1 MSGICGICEPGR
13 TLNPAALKAMLAA
26 LSLPDESAQEAP
38 GGDSALLGV
47 SRRWDFQQA
56 AAVPGVRVAA
66 DAELLNRKE
75 LINELNHRNF
85 DAASISSAELLARL
99 YLENGVS
106 FVELLDGAFSFALWD
121 EKNLRLVLA
130 IDRLGVNS
138 LYWRKE
144 GERILFASRVG
155 AIRGTQEA
163 PAEVNPTALV
173 QYMLFSAVPA
183 PLVIYQGIEKLRP
196 GYCLVYEAGQIRH
209 TRYWD
214 LEYRE
219 SDNRN
224 TAHWAREVREGIR
237 SAVHR
242 HLTDLE
248 PVKTGAYLS
257 GGTDSS
263 SVVAFMNECH
273 SPVNTYSIFFTEAI
287 YSEIG
292 FARTTAN
299 HFRANHHEL
308 SLTSRD
314 TYDAIPK
321 IIEYYD
327 EPFANSSAIG
337 AYHCARMAR
346 ETGVTTLLAGDG
358 GDELFAGNERYAADK
373 RFALY
378 HDVPRWLRIGL
389 LEPLSRLLPESE
401 SRLTLPRRYIRR
413 ANIPLPRRIFSYHV
427 FLSNAPGEMFLPDL
441 LASVPPSSWLD
452 VAEEHFRTA
461 VAESDL
467 NRLLYLDVKMTL
479 ADNDLRKVL
488 GTAELAGVRAR
499 FPLLDHRLAELS
511 GRVPTSLKMRGF
523 EKRFI
528 FKEAMKEIL
537 PRSVLYKKKHG
548 FGVPVALWFLQD
560 SRLEALVSD
569 VLTDSK
575 TRQRGYFHPAF
586 LDRLLQLHRGPD
598 AHFYGEILW
607 YLVALELWHRQHLE
621 RSVESVCAD

>member
-13 TLNPAALKAMLAA
+13 TMSPAGIKGMLAA
-26 LSLPDESAQEAP
+26 FTLPGESALQAP
-38 GGDSALLGV
+38 GNDSASLGV
-47 SRRWDFQQA
+47 SQRWHFQQVA
-56 AAVPGVRVAA
+56 AIPGVRIAA
-66 DAELLNRKE
+66 DAELLNRLE
-75 LINELNHRNF
+75 LIKLLKGGNY
-85 DAASISSAELLARL
+85 DPASVSSAELLARL
-99 YLENGVS
+99 YQERGVS
-106 FVELLDGAFSFALWD
+106 FVELLDGVFSFALWD
-121 EKNLRLVLA
+121 EEHRRLVLA

-144 GERILFASRVG
+144 GERLIFASRVG
-155 AIRGTQEA
+155 AIRNTQDA
-163 PAEVNPTALV
+163 PAAVNPAALV
-173 QYMLFSAVPA
+173 QYMMFSAVPA

-196 GYCLVYEAGQIRH
+196 GFCLVYEAAQIRH

-219 SDNRN
+219 SDNRSVS
-224 TAHWAREVREGIR
+224 HWAKEVREGMR
-237 SAVHR
+237 SAVQN
-242 HLTDLE
+242 HLTDIAPE
-248 PVKTGAYLS
+248 QTGAYLS

-263 SVVAFMNECH
+263 SVVAFMNERH
-273 SPVNTYSIFFTEAI
+273 SPVNTFSIFFAESV
-287 YSEIG
+287 YSEIE
-292 FARTTAN
+292 FARTTAK

-321 IIEYYD
+321 IMEYYD

-346 ETGVTTLLAGDG
+346 ESGVTTLLAGDG
-358 GDELFAGNERYAADK
+358 GDELFAGNERYATDK

-378 HDVPRWLRIGL
+378 QNVPSLLRKALI
-389 LEPLSRLLPESE
+389 EPIASLLPQNE
-401 SRLTLPRRYIRR
+401 SRLSLPRRYIRR
-413 ANIPLPRRIFSYHV
+413 ANIPLPRRIFSYHLL
-427 FLSNAPGEMFLPDL
+427 LSTPPEEMFEPGLLESSPPD
-441 LASVPPSSWLD
+441 SWLN
-452 VAEEHFRTA
+452 VAEGHFRSA
-461 VAESDL
+461 VAKNDL

-488 GTAELAGVRAR
+488 GTAEMAGVRAR
-499 FPLLDHRLAELS
+499 FPLLDYKLAELS
-511 GRVPTSLKMRGF
+511 GRVPAALKMRGF

-537 PRSVLYKKKHG
+537 PHNVLYKKKHG

-560 SRLEALVSD
+560 PRLEALVSD
-569 VLTDSK
+569 VLTDPR
-575 TRQRGYFHPAF
+575 TRQRGYFRPSF
-586 LDRLLQLHRGPD
+586 LDHLLKLHRGKD

-621 RSVESVCAD
+621 KSLESVCAD

>member
-13 TLNPAALKAMLAA
+13 TLIPAGIKAMLAD
-26 LSLPDESAQEAP
+26 LSLPGETGQLAP
-38 GGDSALLGV
+38 GNDSVALGV
-47 SRRWDFQQA
+47 SQRWRFQQVA
-56 AAVPGVRVAA
+56 SFAGVRIAA
-66 DAELLNRKE
+66 DAELLNRQE
-75 LINELNHRNF
+75 LTKSLQGG
-85 DAASISSAELLARL
+85 DYDPAGLTSAELLAHL
-99 YLENGVS
+99 YRERGVS
-106 FVELLDGAFSFALWD
+106 FVELLDGVFSFALWD
-121 EKNLRLVLA
+121 EEHRRLVLA

-144 GERILFASRVG
+144 GDRILFASRVG
-155 AIRGTQEA
+155 AIRSTQEA
-163 PAEVNPTALV
+163 PATVNPAALV

-183 PLVIYQGIEKLRP
+183 PMVIYQGIEKLRP
-196 GYCLVYEAGQIRH
+196 GTCLVYEAGQIRQ

-219 SDNRN
+219 SDNRDV
-224 TAHWAREVREGIR
+224 AHWAREVREGMR

-242 HLTDLE
+242 QLTNLAPE
-248 PVKTGAYLS
+248 KTGAYLS

-263 SVVAFMNECH
+263 SVVAFMNERQ
-273 SPVNTYSIFFTEAI
+273 SPVNTYSIFFAEAV
-287 YSEIG
+287 YSEVG
-292 FARTTAN
+292 FARTTAK

-314 TYDAIPK
+314 TYDSIPK
-321 IIEYYD
+321 IMEYYD

-337 AYHCARMAR
+337 AYHCALMAC
-346 ETGVTTLLAGDG
+346 ESGVTTLLAGDG
-358 GDELFAGNERYAADK
+358 GDELFAGNERYATDK

-378 HDVPRWLRIGL
+378 QHVPAWLRKGVI
-389 LEPLSRLLPESE
+389 EPITALLPQNE
-401 SRLTLPRRYIRR
+401 SRLSLPRRYVRR
-413 ANIPLPRRIFSYHV
+413 ANIPLPRRIFSYHLL
-427 FLSNAPGEMFLPDL
+427 LSTPPEEMFEQGL
-441 LASVPPSSWLD
+441 LESAPPETWLD
-452 VAEEHFRTA
+452 VAEEHFRSA

-488 GTAELAGVRAR
+488 GTAEMAGVRAR
-499 FPLLDHRLAELS
+499 FPLLDYRLAELS
-511 GRVPTSLKMRGF
+511 GRVPAALKMRGF

-537 PRSVLYKKKHG
+537 PHDVLYKKKHG

-560 SRLEALVSD
+560 PRLETLVAD
-569 VLTDSK
+569 VLTDSR
-575 TRQRGYFHPAF
+575 TRQRGYFRPAF
-586 LDRLLQLHRGPD
+586 LDHLLQLHRGKD

-621 RSVESVCAD
+621 RSMESVCAD

>member
-13 TLNPAALKAMLAA
+13 TLNPVSLKKMLAD
-26 LSLPDESAQEAP
+26 LSLPDESAQQVP

-47 SRRWDFQQA
+47 SRRWDFQQT
-56 AAVPGVRVAA
+56 AAVPGVRIAA
-66 DAELLNRKE
+66 DAELLNQKE
-75 LINELNHRNF
+75 LLFAVKNRNF
-85 DAASISSAELLARL
+85 DAATISGAELLARL
-99 YLENGVS
+99 YLERGVS

-138 LYWRKE
+138 LYWRRE
-144 GERILFASRVG
+144 GNRVLFASRLG
-155 AIRGTQEA
+155 AICGTQEVR
-163 PAEVNPTALV
+163 PEVNPVALA

-183 PLVIYQGIEKLRP
+183 PLAIYKGVEKLRP
-196 GYCLVYEAGQIRH
+196 GFCLVYEGGQICH
-209 TRYWD
+209 NRYWD

-219 SDNRN
+219 SDNRDVV
-224 TAHWAREVREGIR
+224 HWAREVREGMR

-242 HLTDLE
+242 HLTDLVPE
-248 PVKTGAYLS
+248 QTGAYLS

-263 SVVAFMNECH
+263 SVLAFMNERH
-273 SPVNTYSIFFTEAI
+273 SPVNTYSIFFAEAV
-287 YSEIG
+287 YSEVE
-292 FARTTAN
+292 FARTSAK

-346 ETGVTTLLAGDG
+346 ESGVTTLLAGDG

-378 HDVPRWLRIGL
+378 HNLPGWVRKGF
-389 LEPLSRLLPESE
+389 LEPLASLLPENG
-401 SRLTLPRRYIRR
+401 SRLSLPRRYIRR

-427 FLSNAPGEMFLPDL
+427 FLSNAPEEMFLPDL
-441 LASVPPSSWLD
+441 LASAPPSNWLD
-452 VAEEHFRTA
+452 TADEHYRSA

-488 GTAELAGVRAR
+488 GTAEMAGVRAR
-499 FPLLDHRLAELS
+499 FPLVDHRLAELS
-511 GRVPTSLKMRGF
+511 GRIPSSLKMRGF
-523 EKRFI
+523 EKRFV
-528 FKEAMKEIL
+528 FKEAMKQIL
-537 PRSVLYKKKHG
+537 PHSILYKKKHG
-548 FGVPVALWFLQD
+548 FGVPVALWFLHD
-560 SRLEALVSD
+560 PRLGALVAD

-575 TRQRGYFHPAF
+575 TRQRGYFQPAF

-621 RSVESVCAD
+621 RPIESVCAD

>member
-1 MSGICGICEPGR
+1 
-13 TLNPAALKAMLAA
+13 MLAA
-26 LSLPDESAQEAP
+26 LSLPDETGQLAP
-38 GGDSALLGV
+38 GNDSVALGV
-47 SRRWDFQQA
+47 SQRWHFQQVA
-56 AAVPGVRVAA
+56 SIPGVRIAA
-66 DAELLNRKE
+66 DAELFNRQE
-75 LINELNHRNF
+75 LTKSLQGGTY
-85 DAASISSAELLARL
+85 DPAGLTSAELLARL
-99 YLENGVS
+99 YRERGVS
-106 FVELLDGAFSFALWD
+106 FLELLDGVFSFALWD
-121 EKNLRLVLA
+121 EVHRRLVLA

-144 GERILFASRVG
+144 GDRILFASRVG
-155 AIRGTQEA
+155 AIRSTQEA
-163 PAEVNPTALV
+163 QATVNPAALV

-183 PLVIYQGIEKLRP
+183 PMVIYQGIEKIRP
-196 GYCLVYEAGQIRH
+196 GFCLVYEAGQIRQ

-214 LEYRE
+214 LEYHE
-219 SDNRN
+219 SDNRDV
-224 TAHWAREVREGIR
+224 AHWAHEVREGMR

-242 HLTDLE
+242 QLADLAPE
-248 PVKTGAYLS
+248 KTGAYLS

-263 SVVAFMNECH
+263 SVVAFMNEYQ
-273 SPVNTYSIFFTEAI
+273 SPVNTYSIFFAEAV
-287 YSEIG
+287 YSEVG
-292 FARTTAN
+292 FARTTAK

-321 IIEYYD
+321 IMEYYD

-346 ETGVTTLLAGDG
+346 ESGVTTLLAGDG
-358 GDELFAGNERYAADK
+358 GDELFAGNERYATDK

-378 HDVPRWLRIGL
+378 QQVPAWLRKGVI
-389 LEPLSRLLPESE
+389 EPIAALLPQNESHL
-401 SRLTLPRRYIRR
+401 SLPRRYVRR
-413 ANIPLPRRIFSYHV
+413 ANIPLPRRIFSYHLL
-427 FLSNAPGEMFLPDL
+427 LSTPPEEMFEQGL
-441 LASVPPSSWLD
+441 LESAPPETWLD
-452 VAEEHFRTA
+452 VAEGHFRSA

-499 FPLLDHRLAELS
+499 FPLLDYRLAELS
-511 GRVPTSLKMRGF
+511 GRVPAALKMRGF

-528 FKEAMKEIL
+528 FKEAMREIL
-537 PRSVLYKKKHG
+537 PHNILYKKKHG

-560 SRLEALVSD
+560 PRLETLVAD
-569 VLTDSK
+569 VLTDSR
-575 TRQRGYFHPAF
+575 TRQRGYFRPAF
-586 LDRLLQLHRGPD
+586 LDHLLRLHRGKD

-621 RSVESVCAD
+621 RSLESVCAD